1 MSVLFLSRKS
11 RLIIQKSSL
20 SISMSIEVANWRVLE
35 IASDHQLYIN
45 LKNMHVHI
53 VYYSENTLC
62 QQRNIM
68 GFRLWSWIF
77 FFPLVHFILFS
88 WIFFFHEFISF
99 LLSIE
104 DLDVFFFLSYPI
116 YHVLF
121 SWCFWKFTI
130 CYDAKCAGYVHVGT
144 CRISPNHKY
153 IAYTLDLSGSEVF
166 VLQVK
171 DLRTGRIISN
181 SGAEGVV
188 SLAWTSDS
196 NCLLYTVCDESLR
209 PYRYF
214 CVLFK

>member
-1 MSVLFLSRKS
+1 M
-11 RLIIQKSSL
+11 

-35 IASDHQLYIN
+35 IARDHQLYIN
-45 LKNMHVHI
+45 LKNMHVHTSI
-53 VYYSENTLC
+53 LFWEY
-62 QQRNIM
+62 IM
-68 GFRLWSWIF
+68 SAEEHNGVSVMVLDFLFPISSFHFVFLNF
-77 FFPLVHFILFS
+77 FFPWIHFIFVVHRGSRCLLF
-88 WIFFFHEFISF
+88 F
-99 LLSIE
+99 
-104 DLDVFFFLSYPI
+104 FFFLSYPI

-153 IAYTLDLSGSEVF
+153 IAYTLDLNGSEVF